1 MIYKLK
7 GASANI
13 PTTAANFGSAT
24 LIRLVNIADAHS
36 TVQTITL
43 TTSADAAIG
52 SVLMRGGE
60 TLYIAK
66 EATDKIAVNSGT
78 NVKGTSVAIWAG

>member
-1 MIYKLK
+1 M
-7 GASANI
+7 
-13 PTTAANFGSAT
+13 
-24 LIRLVNIADAHS
+24 
-36 TVQTITL
+36 

-66 EATDKIAVNSGT
+66 DATDKIAVNSGT

>member
-43 TTSADAAIG
+43 TTSADA
-52 SVLMRGGE
+52 
-60 TLYIAK
+60 
-66 EATDKIAVNSGT
+66 KITAVSLEIRIY
-78 NVKGTSVAIWAG
+78 S